1 MSDEERVLD
10 KEHEW
15 DFIVAGWPQEVQ
27 EVDKELLALEQSLED
42 MLEVAIQQTVSRCK
56 RYAQDGGYPF
66 TTFQLNR
73 SLIFFNRAV
82 EELSIRDVPQE
93 ERTEFRDN
101 LTERFL
107 AFLDEVI
114 ERMRTEE
121 QIDRMKSGI
130 DNDRFPGDIIGMALI
145 NQSLRLLAKVL
156 APMVEMKRHDYMS
169 KNRGVL
175 IELLNKHA
183 SQLNLGKEI
192 C

>member
-15 DFIVAGWPQEVQ
+15 DFIVAGWPREVQ
-27 EVDKELLALEQSLED
+27 EIDGELLALEQSLED

-56 RYAQDGGYPF
+56 RYAQDAGYPF

-93 ERTEFRDN
+93 ERTEFRDQ

-114 ERMRTEE
+114 GRMRTDE
-121 QIDRMKSGI
+121 QIARMKSGI

>member
-1 MSDEERVLD
+1 MD

-15 DFIVAGWPQEVQ
+15 DFIVAGWPKEVQ
-27 EVDKELLALEQSLED
+27 EADGELLALEHSLED

-56 RYAQDGGYPF
+56 RYAQDNGYPF
-66 TTFQLNR
+66 TTFQLNK

-82 EELSIRDVPQE
+82 EEMSIRDVPPE
-93 ERTEFRDN
+93 ERTEFRDK

-107 AFLDEVI
+107 AYLDEVI
-114 ERMRTEE
+114 SSMRTDE
-121 QIDRMKSGI
+121 QIARMKQGI

-156 APMVEMKRHDYMS
+156 GPMADMKRHDYMA

-175 IELLNKHA
+175 LELLNKHA
-183 SQLNLGKEI
+183 SQLDLGKEI

>member
-15 DFIVAGWPQEVQ
+15 DFIVAGWPREVQ
-27 EVDKELLALEQSLED
+27 EIDGELLALEQSLED

-66 TTFQLNR
+66 TTFQLNK

-93 ERTEFRDN
+93 ERTEFRDQ

>member
-15 DFIVAGWPQEVQ
+15 DFIVAGWPREVQ
-27 EVDKELLALEQSLED
+27 EIDGELLALEQSLED

-56 RYAQDGGYPF
+56 RYAQDAGYPF

>member
-15 DFIVAGWPQEVQ
+15 DFIVAGWPREVQ
-27 EVDKELLALEQSLED
+27 EIDGELLALEQSLED

-56 RYAQDGGYPF
+56 RYAQDAGYPF

-175 IELLNKHA
+175 IELLKKHA

>member
-10 KEHEW
+10 REHEW
-15 DFIVAGWPQEVQ
+15 DFIVAGWPREVQ
-27 EVDKELLALEQSLED
+27 EVDGELLALEESLED

-56 RYAQDGGYPF
+56 RYAQDAGYPF

>member
-15 DFIVAGWPQEVQ
+15 DFIVAGWPREVQ
-27 EVDKELLALEQSLED
+27 EIDGELLALEQSLED

-56 RYAQDGGYPF
+56 RYAQDNGYPF
-66 TTFQLNR
+66 TTFQLNK

-114 ERMRTEE
+114 EHMRTEE

>member
-15 DFIVAGWPQEVQ
+15 DFIVAGWPREVQ
-27 EVDKELLALEQSLED
+27 EIDGELLALEQSLED

-66 TTFQLNR
+66 TTFQLNK

-114 ERMRTEE
+114 EHMRTEE

-175 IELLNKHA
+175 IELLNKHV
-183 SQLNLGKEI
+183 SQLTLGKEI

>member
-15 DFIVAGWPQEVQ
+15 DFIVAGWPKEVQ
-27 EVDKELLALEQSLED
+27 EADGELLALEQSLED

-56 RYAQDGGYPF
+56 RYAQDAGYPF

-114 ERMRTEE
+114 EHMRTEE

>member
-27 EVDKELLALEQSLED
+27 EADKELLALEQSLED

-56 RYAQDGGYPF
+56 RYAQDAGYPF

>member
-15 DFIVAGWPQEVQ
+15 DFIVAGWPREVQ
-27 EVDKELLALEQSLED
+27 EIDGELLALEQSLED

-56 RYAQDGGYPF
+56 RYAQDAGYPF

-93 ERTEFRDN
+93 ERTEFRDQ

-114 ERMRTEE
+114 EHMRTEE

>member
-15 DFIVAGWPQEVQ
+15 DFIVAGWPREVQ
-27 EVDKELLALEQSLED
+27 EIDGELLALEQSLED

-56 RYAQDGGYPF
+56 RYAQDAGYPF

-93 ERTEFRDN
+93 ERTVFRAN

-107 AFLDEVI
+107 AFLDAVVEH
-114 ERMRTEE
+114 MRTEE

>member
-66 TTFQLNR
+66 TTFQLNK

-114 ERMRTEE
+114 EHMRTEE

-130 DNDRFPGDIIGMALI
+130 DNDRFPGDIVGMALI

>member
-15 DFIVAGWPQEVQ
+15 DFIVAGWPREVQ
-27 EVDKELLALEQSLED
+27 EVDGELLALEESLED

-114 ERMRTEE
+114 DHMRTEE

>member
-15 DFIVAGWPQEVQ
+15 DFIVAGWPREVQ
-27 EVDKELLALEQSLED
+27 EVDGELLALEESLED
-42 MLEVAIQQTVSRCK
+42 MLEAAIQQTVSRCK

-66 TTFQLNR
+66 TTFQLNK

-93 ERTEFRDN
+93 ERTEFRDQ

-114 ERMRTEE
+114 DHMRTEE

>member
-15 DFIVAGWPQEVQ
+15 DFIVAGWPREVQ
-27 EVDKELLALEQSLED
+27 EIDGELLALEQSLED

-56 RYAQDGGYPF
+56 RYAQDAGYPF

-73 SLIFFNRAV
+73 ILIFFNRAV

-114 ERMRTEE
+114 EHMRTEE

>member
-15 DFIVAGWPQEVQ
+15 DFIVAGWPREVQ
-27 EVDKELLALEQSLED
+27 EIDGELLALEQSLED

-66 TTFQLNR
+66 TTFQLNK

-93 ERTEFRDN
+93 ERTEFRDQ

-114 ERMRTEE
+114 GRMRTDE
-121 QIDRMKSGI
+121 QIARMKSGI

>member
-27 EVDKELLALEQSLED
+27 EVDKELLVLEQSLED

-56 RYAQDGGYPF
+56 RYAQDAGYPF
-66 TTFQLNR
+66 TTFQLNK

-114 ERMRTEE
+114 EHMRTEE

>member
-15 DFIVAGWPQEVQ
+15 DFIVAGWPREVQ
-27 EVDKELLALEQSLED
+27 QIDGELLALEQSPED

-56 RYAQDGGYPF
+56 RYAQDAGYPF

>member
-66 TTFQLNR
+66 TTFQLNK

>member
-15 DFIVAGWPQEVQ
+15 DFIVAGWTREVQ
-27 EVDKELLALEQSLED
+27 EFDGELLALEQSLED

-56 RYAQDGGYPF
+56 RYAQDAGYPF

-114 ERMRTEE
+114 EHMRTEE

>member
-15 DFIVAGWPQEVQ
+15 DFIVAGWPREVQ
-27 EVDKELLALEQSLED
+27 EIDGELLALEQSLED

-56 RYAQDGGYPF
+56 RYAQDAGYPF

-114 ERMRTEE
+114 EHMRTEE

-130 DNDRFPGDIIGMALI
+130 DNDRVPGDIIGMALI

>member
-27 EVDKELLALEQSLED
+27 EADKELLALEQSLED

-56 RYAQDGGYPF
+56 RYAQDAGYPF

-114 ERMRTEE
+114 ERMRTKE

>member
-15 DFIVAGWPQEVQ
+15 DFIVAGWPREVQ
-27 EVDKELLALEQSLED
+27 EIDGELLALEQSLED

-114 ERMRTEE
+114 ERMRTKE

>member
-66 TTFQLNR
+66 TTFQLNK

-114 ERMRTEE
+114 ERMRTKE

>member
-1 MSDEERVLD
+1 M
-10 KEHEW
+10 
-15 DFIVAGWPQEVQ
+15 
-27 EVDKELLALEQSLED
+27 
-42 MLEVAIQQTVSRCK
+42 
-56 RYAQDGGYPF
+56 
-66 TTFQLNR
+66 
-73 SLIFFNRAV
+73 

-114 ERMRTEE
+114 EHMRTEE

-156 APMVEMKRHDYMS
+156 APMVEMKRHDYMA

>member
-1 MSDEERVLD
+1 MSDEERGLD

-15 DFIVAGWPQEVQ
+15 DFIVAGWPREVQ
-27 EVDKELLALEQSLED
+27 EIDGELLALEQSLED

-56 RYAQDGGYPF
+56 RYAQDAGYPF

-114 ERMRTEE
+114 EHMRTEE

>member
-27 EVDKELLALEQSLED
+27 EADKELLALEQSLED

-66 TTFQLNR
+66 TTFQLNK

>member
-15 DFIVAGWPQEVQ
+15 DFIVAGWPREVQ
-27 EVDKELLALEQSLED
+27 EKDGEHLALEQTLED

-56 RYAQDGGYPF
+56 RYAQDAGYPF
-66 TTFQLNR
+66 TTFQLNK

>member
-15 DFIVAGWPQEVQ
+15 DFIVAGWPREVQ
-27 EVDKELLALEQSLED
+27 EIDGELLALEQSLED

-56 RYAQDGGYPF
+56 RYAQDAGYPF

-114 ERMRTEE
+114 EHMRTEE

-183 SQLNLGKEI
+183 SQLNLGNEI

>member
-27 EVDKELLALEQSLED
+27 EVDKELLVLEQSLED

-66 TTFQLNR
+66 TTFQLNK

-93 ERTEFRDN
+93 ERTEFRDQ

-114 ERMRTEE
+114 GRMRTDE
-121 QIDRMKSGI
+121 QIARMKSGI
-130 DNDRFPGDIIGMALI
+130 DNDRFP
-145 NQSLRLLAKVL
+145 
-156 APMVEMKRHDYMS
+156 
-169 KNRGVL
+169 
-175 IELLNKHA
+175 
-183 SQLNLGKEI
+183 
-192 C
+192 

>member
-56 RYAQDGGYPF
+56 RYAQDAGYPF

-114 ERMRTEE
+114 EHMRTEE

-175 IELLNKHA
+175 IELLNKHV

>member
-1 MSDEERVLD
+1 MSDEERVLG

-27 EVDKELLALEQSLED
+27 DADAALLNLEHSLED

-56 RYAQDGGYPF
+56 RYAQDNGYPF
-66 TTFQLNR
+66 TTFQLNK

-82 EELSIRDVPQE
+82 EELSIQDVPPE
-93 ERTEFRDN
+93 ERTEFRDG
-101 LTERFL
+101 LTERFM
-107 AFLDEVI
+107 AFLDEVFKT
-114 ERMRTEE
+114 MRTDE
-121 QIDRMKSGI
+121 QLAKLKSGI
-130 DNDRFPGDIIGMALI
+130 DNDRFPGDVIGMALI

-156 APMVEMKRHDYMS
+156 GPAVKMKRHDYMA

-175 IELLNKHA
+175 MELLNKHA

>member
-15 DFIVAGWPQEVQ
+15 DFIVAGWPREVR
-27 EVDKELLALEQSLED
+27 EIDGELLALEQSLED

-56 RYAQDGGYPF
+56 RYAQDAGYPF

-114 ERMRTEE
+114 ERMRTKE

>member
-27 EVDKELLALEQSLED
+27 DADAALLNLEHSLED

-56 RYAQDGGYPF
+56 RYTQDSGYPF
-66 TTFQLNR
+66 TTFQLNK

-82 EELSIRDVPQE
+82 EELSIQDVPPE
-93 ERTEFRDN
+93 ERTEFRDG

-107 AFLDEVI
+107 EFLDEMFKK
-114 ERMRTEE
+114 MRTDE
-121 QIDRMKSGI
+121 QRDRLRSGF
-130 DNDRFPGDIIGMALI
+130 DNERFPGDVIGMALI

-156 APMVEMKRHDYMS
+156 APAVEMKRHDYMA

-175 IELLNKHA
+175 LELLNKHA

>member
-1 MSDEERVLD
+1 MSYEERVLD

-15 DFIVAGWPQEVQ
+15 DFIVAGWPREVQ
-27 EVDKELLALEQSLED
+27 EIDGELLALEQSLED

-56 RYAQDGGYPF
+56 RYAQDAGYPF

-114 ERMRTEE
+114 EHMRTEE